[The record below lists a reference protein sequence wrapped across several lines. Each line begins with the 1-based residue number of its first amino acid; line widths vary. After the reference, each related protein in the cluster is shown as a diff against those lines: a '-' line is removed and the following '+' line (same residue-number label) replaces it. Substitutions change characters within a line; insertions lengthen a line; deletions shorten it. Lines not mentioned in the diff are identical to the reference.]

1 LNRQARKILS
11 IGLLPVFIWALF
23 LFVGRSGAVW
33 AADDAAEKTGT
44 LEGEDRSEEGRTGG
58 GEPAPNRD
66 VERLKE
72 KAGVMIGT
80 FEEERCRK
88 KEMVRY
94 HGKCMKTEERDTL
107 FELEIRHVES
117 LLNDAIALYETAT
130 AEDID
135 WVFHRADQF
144 AGKFEADEVMDERI
158 EEKLLL
164 LLAFTHK
171 SADRLAKSM
180 KSEMNNAGTPEGAF
194 AFLERYGRT
203 EAFLNQVCIPL
214 MRLLGK
220 QMDAYAVRHGRKKLE
235 KLLANN
241 SLGDIL
247 SQLE

>member
-1 LNRQARKILS
+1 MNGQARKILS
-11 IGLLPVFIWALF
+11 IGLLPVFIWVLF

-44 LEGEDRSEEGRTGG
+44 LEGEGRSEEGRTGG

-94 HGKCMKTEERDTL
+94 HGKCMETEERDAL

-130 AEDID
+130 AEDVD
-135 WVFHRADQF
+135 WAFHQADEF
-144 AGKFEADEVMDERI
+144 ADKFEADEVMDERI

-164 LLAFTHK
+164 LLAFIHK
-171 SADRLAKSM
+171 AADRLTKSM
-180 KSEMNNAGTPEGAF
+180 KSEMNNAGTPEGTF
-194 AFLERYGRT
+194 VFLEKYGKT

-220 QMDAYAVRHGRKKLE
+220 QVDAYAVRHGRKELE
-235 KLLANN
+235 KLLADN